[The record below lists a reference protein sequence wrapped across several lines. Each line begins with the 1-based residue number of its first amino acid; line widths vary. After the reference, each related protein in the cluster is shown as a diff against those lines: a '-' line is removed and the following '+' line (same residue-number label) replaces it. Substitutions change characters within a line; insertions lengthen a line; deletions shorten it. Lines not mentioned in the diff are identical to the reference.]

1 MTVGTCVG
9 LVRQQCAKP
18 HIQTDTGD
26 GLMIFFNDPVAM
38 PDQKTLSSFEDLVE
52 AEPVGQ
58 VSLKGFAKPIAVYS
72 IAPKPDTMNKLT

>member
-1 MTVGTCVG
+1 
-9 LVRQQCAKP
+9 
-18 HIQTDTGD
+18 
-26 GLMIFFNDPVAM
+26 MIFFNDPVAM